1 MSADDI
7 DNEGV
12 CGDTEASLAELA
24 LGILPGDERARVL
37 AHLEGCERCQV
48 EVERLSATA
57 DTLLHLAPE
66 VEPPLGLEVR
76 LFERL
81 GVSVPDPESTM
92 ARRRLGGSLSR
103 LSSRARVVVAAAAV
117 TIGIALGFGG
127 GWIASPGASVATNS
141 YPANVASATATL
153 SSDTRDIGTVATVGG
168 SPGWVLMTVHDAAV
182 NGSVTCEVT
191 GADGKGVA
199 VGTFRLDDGYGAWA
213 SQLPSSVGHIQSARI
228 VASNG
233 STVGSATF
241 AA

>member
-1 MSADDI
+1 MNTDDVSSRGFC
-7 DNEGV
+7 D
-12 CGDTEASLAELA
+12 DTESSLAELA
-24 LGILPGDERARVL
+24 LGILPGDERAKVL

-48 EVERLSATA
+48 EAERLSMTA

-81 GVSVPDPESTM
+81 GVSVPNPEVTI
-92 ARRRLGGSLSR
+92 ARRRLGSSLSQ
-103 LSSRARVVVAAAAV
+103 LSNRGRVAVAAAAV
-117 TIGIALGFGG
+117 TVGIALGFGG
-127 GWIASPGASVATNS
+127 GWIANPGASVATNS
-141 YPANVASATATL
+141 YPNNVASATATL
-153 SSDTRDIGTVATVGG
+153 SSDTRDIGTVATVAG

-191 GADGKGVA
+191 AADGERVT
-199 VGTFRLDDGYGAWA
+199 VGTFRLNEGYGAWA
-213 SQLPSSVGHIQSARI
+213 SRLPSSVSDIQSARL

-233 STVGSATF
+233 SIVGSATF

>member
-1 MSADDI
+1 MNADDI
-7 DNEGV
+7 GNEGA

-37 AHLEGCERCQV
+37 AHLEGCERCQI
-48 EVERLSATA
+48 EAERLSATA

-81 GVSVPDPESTM
+81 GVPVPDPEGNI
-92 ARRRLGGSLSR
+92 ARRRLGGSLSQ
-103 LSSRARVVVAAAAV
+103 LSSKGRVAVAAAAV
-117 TIGIALGFGG
+117 TVGIALGFGG
-127 GWIASPGASVATNS
+127 GWIAASPGASVATNS

-182 NGSVTCEVT
+182 SGSVTCEVT
-191 GADGKGVA
+191 AGDGKQVA
-199 VGTFRLDDGYGAWA
+199 VGTFRIDNGYGAWA
-213 SQLPSSVGHIQSARI
+213 SRLPSWVGYIQSARI

-233 STVGSATF
+233 SILGSATF
-241 AA
+241 A